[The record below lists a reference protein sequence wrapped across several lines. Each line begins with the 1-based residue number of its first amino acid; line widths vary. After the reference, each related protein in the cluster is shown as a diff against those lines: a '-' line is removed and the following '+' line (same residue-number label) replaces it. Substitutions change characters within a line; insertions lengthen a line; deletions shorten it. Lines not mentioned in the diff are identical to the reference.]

1 MAKIVRNRIE
11 AHQQTGLSDQ
21 LMLCWRAKNTLFQLT
36 KNEYEDNLMLSVRII
51 HSVTRINLII
61 AAAMVIQ
68 LMAGAVMAIAA
79 AAEDPASYPPK
90 LTEQAVR
97 DLVTRTQAGRPR
109 LLMGPRDVQVL
120 RERAKDDAAF
130 RPVAQAVLR
139 DADAMLAIPPIERVM
154 QGRRLLNESRRAVRR
169 VLTLATAHHLTGDQK
184 YADRAGRE
192 MLAAAA
198 FSDWNPSHFLD
209 VAEMT
214 FALAVGYD
222 WLFDQLDVPTR
233 QTIRTAI
240 LEKGVRVPLDTK
252 HTGWTRA
259 RNNWGQVCHAGMV
272 AGALALLED
281 DVEAAV
287 RTVHRALEN
296 VPLSMAMYAPRGSYP
311 EGPGYW
317 SYGTTYNVL
326 LIAMLES
333 VLGTS
338 FGLDQ
343 APGFDQTGAYPALVT
358 GPSGSTFNYAD
369 GGSGRGTEP
378 AVHWFAAR
386 YGRPDWLLGDARP
399 RQRALT
405 ASADAGSG
413 SNRFLPLLILWMQ
426 DSAAAE
432 AVRMPLHWTSDC
444 KTPIC
449 LHRSSWEDPN
459 AVFVGLKAG
468 SPSGP
473 HGHMDAGSFVLDA
486 DGVRWAVDL
495 GAEGYHRIESRGMSF
510 WSSAQNSDRW
520 RVFRQSNHSH
530 NTLVIGDALQVAA
543 GDTKVVQFSD
553 APAFP
558 HSVVDLTPVYAGQAR
573 TVHRGVALL
582 ASGEVLVRDR
592 LTGLKPGT
600 AVRWGMVTPGT
611 PGAVGQS
618 SLLLQQGEAVLRL
631 RILLPAEGAWALS
644 DTAQPKN
651 EWDSPNPGTVM
662 TAFQAV
668 APDSGPLDLAVV
680 LTPGSRQPT
689 PPDQINLDAPLQWK
703 PYASGRK

>member
-1 MAKIVRNRIE
+1 MQSR
-11 AHQQTGLSDQ
+11 QTFSSAGI
-21 LMLCWRAKNTLFQLT
+21 RLT
-36 KNEYEDNLMLSVRII
+36 AV
-51 HSVTRINLII
+51 
-61 AAAMVIQ
+61 AAVLASWMVG
-68 LMAGAVMAIAA
+68 AGRTPAA
-79 AAEDPASYPPK
+79 DDTPPYPPQV
-90 LTEQAVR
+90 TEQALR
-97 DLVTRTQAGRPR
+97 ELVARTELRRPR
-109 LLMGPRDVQVL
+109 LLMGPGDVQRL
-120 RERAKDDAAF
+120 RQRAEGESAF
-130 RPVAQAVLR
+130 RPVARAVLR
-139 DADAMLAIPPIERVM
+139 DADAMLPVPPVERIM
-154 QGRRLLNESRRAVRR
+154 QGRRLLGESRRVVRR
-169 VLTLATAHHLTGDQK
+169 VMTLAMAHHLTGDRK

-214 FALAVGYD
+214 FALAIGYD
-222 WLFDQLDVPTR
+222 WLFDQLDVATR

-252 HTGWTRA
+252 HAGWTRA

-272 AGALALLED
+272 AGALAVMED
-281 DVEAAV
+281 DAEAAV
-287 RTVHRALEN
+287 QSVHRALGN
-296 VPLSMAMYAPRGSYP
+296 VPLSMAMYAPKGSYP

-333 VLGTS
+333 VLGS
-338 FGLDQ
+338 SLGLDQ

-369 GGSGRGTEP
+369 GGAGRGAEP

-386 YGRPDWLLGDARP
+386 YGRPDWLLGDAQP
-399 RQRALT
+399 RQRAL
-405 ASADAGSG
+405 AAGADAESG
-413 SNRFLPLLILWMQ
+413 SNRFLPLLMLWMQ
-426 DSAAAE
+426 DASSAD

-449 LHRSSWEDPN
+449 VHRSSWEDPN

-473 HGHMDAGSFVLDA
+473 HGHMDGGSFVLDA

-495 GAEGYHRIESRGMSF
+495 GAESYHRIESRGMNF
-510 WSSAQNSDRW
+510 WSMAQNSERW
-520 RVFRQSNHSH
+520 RVFRQSSHSH

-543 GDTKVVQFSD
+543 GHTKVVRFSD
-553 APAFP
+553 AAVFP
-558 HSVVDLTPVYAGQAR
+558 HSVLDLTPVYAGQAGA
-573 TVHRGVALL
+573 VHRGVALL
-582 ASGEVLVRDR
+582 AGGDVLVRDR

-600 AVRWGMVTPGT
+600 TVRWGMVTPGS
-611 PGAVGQS
+611 PGAAGQR
-618 SLLLQQGEAVLRL
+618 SLALRQGDASLRL
-631 RILLPAEGAWALS
+631 QILLPAEAVWALS
-644 DTAQPKN
+644 DTAKPRN

-662 TAFQAV
+662 TEFQAV
-668 APDSGPLDLAVV
+668 APESGVLDLAVV

-689 PPDQINLDAPLQWK
+689 PPDQINLEAPLDWK
-703 PYASGRK
+703 P

>member
-1 MAKIVRNRIE
+1 MNTWTPSMPSM
-11 AHQQTGLSDQ
+11 QTTLS
-21 LMLCWRAKNTLFQLT
+21 
-36 KNEYEDNLMLSVRII
+36 II
-51 HSVTRINLII
+51 RINLII
-61 AAAMVIQ
+61 AAAMVVG
-68 LMAGAVMAIAA
+68 LMGGAVTATAGAQE
-79 AAEDPASYPPK
+79 EDAPSYPPK
-90 LTEQAVR
+90 VTEQAVR
-97 DLVTRTQAGRPR
+97 ELVARTKLQRPR
-109 LLMGPRDVQVL
+109 LLMGPQDVQVL

-130 RPVAQAVLR
+130 RPVVQAVLR
-139 DADAMLAIPPIERVM
+139 DADAMLPIPPIERVM

-169 VLTLATAHHLTGDQK
+169 VLTLAMAHHLTGDQK

-214 FALAVGYD
+214 FALAIGYD
-222 WLFDQLDVPTR
+222 WLFESLDAATR

-272 AGALALLED
+272 AGALAVMDED
-281 DVEAAV
+281 ADAAV
-287 RTVHRALEN
+287 RTVSRALEN
-296 VPLSMAMYAPRGSYP
+296 VPLSMAMYAPKGSYP

-386 YGRPDWLLGDARP
+386 YERPDWLLGDARP
-399 RQRALT
+399 RQLALT
-405 ASADAGSG
+405 ASADARSG
-413 SNRFLPLLILWMQ
+413 SNRFLPLLMLWMQ
-426 DSAAAE
+426 DASAAE

-449 LHRSSWEDPN
+449 LHRSSWADPN
-459 AVFVGLKAG
+459 GVFVGIKAG

-530 NTLVIGDALQVAA
+530 NTLVIGDALQIAA
-543 GDTKVVQFSD
+543 GDTKVVRFSD
-553 APAFP
+553 ASAWP
-558 HSVVDLTPVYAGQAR
+558 HSVVDLTPVYAGQAGA
-573 TVHRGVALL
+573 VHRGVALL

-611 PGAVGQS
+611 PGAAGER
-618 SLLLQQGEAVLRL
+618 SLVLRQGDASFRL
-631 RILLPAEGAWALS
+631 QILLPAEAVWALT
-644 DTAQPKN
+644 DTAKPKN

-668 APDSGPLDLAVV
+668 APDSGVLDLAVV

-689 PPDQINLDAPLQWK
+689 PPDKINLEAPLDWK
-703 PYASGRK
+703 P